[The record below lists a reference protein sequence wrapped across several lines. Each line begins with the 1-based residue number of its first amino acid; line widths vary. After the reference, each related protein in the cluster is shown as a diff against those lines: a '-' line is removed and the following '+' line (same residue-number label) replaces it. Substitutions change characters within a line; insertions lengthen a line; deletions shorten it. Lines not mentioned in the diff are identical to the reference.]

1 MSYIDTSVLV
11 AYYCPEPISAKVEK
25 VILRADPPTVSH
37 LAEVEFV
44 SAVARKVREKL
55 LSREAANRILNEFQ
69 SHLNQLLFKRIPIE
83 GDHFRL
89 AFNWLALFEMPLST
103 LDALHLAAA
112 SANNMEM
119 ITADRQLSRAARKLG
134 IQFRLIK

>member
-11 AYYCPEPISAKVEK
+11 AYYCPEPISAKAEK
-25 VILRADPPTVSH
+25 VILGADPPTVSH
-37 LAEVEFV
+37 LVEVEFV
-44 SAVARKVREKL
+44 SAVARKVREKQ
-55 LSREAANRILNEFQ
+55 LSQETAHRIINEFQ
-69 SHLNQLLFKRIPIE
+69 SHLSQSLFKRIPME

-119 ITADRQLSRAARKLG
+119 ITIDRQLSRAAQKLG
-134 IQFRLIK
+134 IQSRLLR

>member
-11 AYYCPEPISAKVEK
+11 AYYCPEPISAKAEK
-25 VILRADPPTVSH
+25 AILKADPPTVSH
-37 LAEVEFV
+37 LAEVEFA
-44 SAVARKVREKL
+44 SALARKVREKL
-55 LSREAANRILNEFQ
+55 LSREAASRILNEFQ
-69 SHLNQLLFKRIPIE
+69 SHLTQLLFKRIPIE
-83 GDHFRL
+83 GVHFRL
-89 AFNWLALFEMPLST
+89 AFNRLAIFQIPLST

-134 IQFRLIK
+134 VQTRLIR